1 MEGTVLLADDDRAI
15 RTVLTQALTRAGLR
29 VHATASMA
37 QLLRWV
43 EEGRGDLVVTD
54 VVMPDGNGLEA
65 IPAIRHARPQLP
77 VIVISA
83 QNTIVTAIRAAEAE
97 VFDYLPKPF
106 DLHELLA
113 RVRAGLGRRRR
124 IAAAETP
131 AAASPA
137 TSPATPEAPALPLVG
152 RAPAMQAL
160 FRRIAQVLHSD
171 LAVIVAGEAGSGRST
186 VARLLHDLSDRAALP
201 LAVVSPAE
209 PLPARSP
216 AGGSLLVEDPAAMT
230 PEAQARLT
238 ALLAAWEGLPHPP
251 RLIAVTGPDPAGDA
265 AAGRLRPDLHHRLAG
280 MVLAM
285 PPLRARAED
294 IPELVAH
301 LLARAGAARRL
312 SADALAR
319 LAALPFPGNLRELD
333 QLLRHLSL
341 AAPGPEITLA
351 DLDAALPATGPALT
365 GGTLMP
371 LAEAVSQ
378 HLQHYFDLH
387 GGALPPAGLHAR
399 IIAEVE
405 RPLIELALTATGGN
419 QLRCAE
425 LLGLNRNT
433 LRKKL
438 TEHNIEVTRRRR
450 VM

>member
-1 MEGTVLLADDDRAI
+1 MDGTVLLADDDRAI

-65 IPAIRHARPQLP
+65 IPAIHRARPDLP

-106 DLHELLA
+106 DLHALLA

-124 IAAAETP
+124 SAP
-131 AAASPA
+131 PPDSPA
-137 TSPATPEAPALPLVG
+137 PDSPALPLVG

-160 FRRIAQVLHSD
+160 FRQIARVLHSD

-186 VARLLHDLSDRAALP
+186 VARLLHELSDRAAEP
-201 LAVVSPAE
+201 LAVLSPAD
-209 PLPARSP
+209 PLPEAP
-216 AGGSLLVEDPAAMT
+216 PLGGSLLVEDPAALP
-230 PEAQARLT
+230 PEAQARLV
-238 ALLAAWEGLPHPP
+238 AVLSAWESAPRPP
-251 RLIAVTGPDPAGDA
+251 RLIAVTGPDPAADA
-265 AAGRLRPDLHHRLAG
+265 AEGRLRADLHHRLAG
-280 MVLAM
+280 MVLAV

-294 IPELVAH
+294 IPELAAH
-301 LLARAGAARRL
+301 LLARAGHPLRF
-312 SADALAR
+312 SAEALAR
-319 LAALPFPGNLRELD
+319 LGAHPFPGNLRELD
-333 QLLRHLSL
+333 QLLRRL
-341 AAPGPEITLA
+341 ALTAAGPEITEA
-351 DLDAALPATGPALT
+351 DLTAALPPGDRPA
-365 GGTLMP
+365 GTLMP
-371 LAEAVSQ
+371 LADAVAR
-378 HLQHYFDLH
+378 HLQRYFDLH
-387 GGALPPAGLHAR
+387 GGELPPAGLHER

-405 RPLIELALTATGGN
+405 RPLIELALAATGGN

>member
-1 MEGTVLLADDDRAI
+1 MEGTILLADDDHAI

-65 IPAIRHARPQLP
+65 IPAIQHSRPGLP

-106 DLHELLA
+106 DLHMLLA
-113 RVRAGLGRRRR
+113 QVRAGLRRRR
-124 IAAAETP
+124 RVAAPEPP
-131 AAASPA
+131 AAP
-137 TSPATPEAPALPLVG
+137 PALPLVG

-186 VARLLHDLSDRAALP
+186 VARLLHELSDRAAGP
-201 LAVVSPAE
+201 LAVLSPAD
-209 PLPARSP
+209 PLPEAP
-216 AGGSLLVEDPAAMT
+216 PLGGSLLIEDPAALP
-230 PEAQARLT
+230 PEAQARLV
-238 ALLAAWEGLPHPP
+238 ARLAAWEAGPRPP
-251 RLIAVTGPDPAGDA
+251 RLIAVTGPDPAADA
-265 AAGRLRPDLHHRLAG
+265 GEGRLRADLHHRLAG
-280 MVLAM
+280 MVLAV

-294 IPELVAH
+294 IPELAAH
-301 LLARAGAARRL
+301 LLARAGLPLHL
-312 SADALAR
+312 SAEALAG
-319 LAALPFPGNLRELD
+319 LARLPFPGNLRELD
-333 QLLRHLSL
+333 QLLRRL
-341 AAPGPEITLA
+341 ALTATGPEVGPA
-351 DLDAALPATGPALT
+351 DLAAALPPAAARPA
-365 GGTLMP
+365 GTLMP
-371 LAEAVSQ
+371 LAEAVAQ
-378 HLQHYFDLH
+378 HLQRYFDLH
-387 GGALPPAGLHAR
+387 GGELPPAGLHAR

-405 RPLIELALTATGGN
+405 RPLIELALAATGGN
-419 QLRCAE
+419 QLRCAD